1 MEVVFLKPDWAS
13 IVWRPFREQ
22 SQWKL
27 LEENAFSV
35 FFVIYYHF
43 TVVFF
48 ILQWSHGAYWNW
60 QQPTQQCLS
69 SCFSSTSSSILLL
82 LLLILVQDQVWFI
95 NTHHHHHHHNTNNH
109 HHHRTKDPKLR
120 WSFSTRTYY
129 SGSLSNILYRT
140 AVGTFLCQ
148 IIIWH
153 CDRKRWLWRVL
164 HKCRTTWLTFT
175 FPSK

>member
-1 MEVVFLKPDWAS
+1 MKIAGGECIFSFFCHLLSLYSSIFYTSMEPWSLLKLTTYLFYFL
-13 IVWRPFREQ
+13 
-22 SQWKL
+22 L
-27 LEENAFSV
+27 
-35 FFVIYYHF
+35 HF
-43 TVVFF
+43 IIIIINFGP
-48 ILQWSHGAYWNW
+48 SS
-60 QQPTQQCLS
+60 S
-69 SCFSSTSSSILLL
+69 SC
-82 LLLILVQDQVWFI
+82 LLILVQDQVWFI
-95 NTHHHHHHHNTNNH
+95 NTHHHHHHNTNNH

-140 AVGTFLCQ
+140 AVGTFSCQ